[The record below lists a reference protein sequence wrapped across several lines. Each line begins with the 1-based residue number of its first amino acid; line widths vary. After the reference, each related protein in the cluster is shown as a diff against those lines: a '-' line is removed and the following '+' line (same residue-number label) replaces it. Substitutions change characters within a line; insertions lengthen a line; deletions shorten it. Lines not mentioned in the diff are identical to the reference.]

1 MEIPVQLNCGDGET
15 RHLIPPSLGL
25 GLGHGPIYR
34 RDTAM
39 GCRDGDGCEQH
50 DVAATHG
57 ALIGATQM
65 WKEWYGAILEWS
77 WLFLLVMFL
86 IGSTFVVYELMGA
99 ASAVVC
105 RLCCRWRL

>member
-1 MEIPVQLNCGDGET
+1 
-15 RHLIPPSLGL
+15 
-25 GLGHGPIYR
+25 
-34 RDTAM
+34 
-39 GCRDGDGCEQH
+39 
-50 DVAATHG
+50 
-57 ALIGATQM
+57 M